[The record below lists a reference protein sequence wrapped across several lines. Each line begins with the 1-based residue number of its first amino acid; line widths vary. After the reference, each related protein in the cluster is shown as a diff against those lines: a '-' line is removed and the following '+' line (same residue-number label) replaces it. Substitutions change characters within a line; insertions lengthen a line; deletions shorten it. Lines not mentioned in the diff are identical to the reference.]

1 MKEKL
6 KKKLKE
12 RRKTIVA
19 AITISL
25 FFTIV
30 IVFLMGMVLSAI
42 KFVAEFLFSE
52 YTLGDTML
60 IIIALVVFTFISWV
74 IYYFITNSDDEN

>member
-52 YTLGDTML
+52 YPLGDTML

>member
-12 RRKTIVA
+12 RGKTIVA

-30 IVFLMGMVLSAI
+30 VVFLMGMILSAI

-52 YTLGDTML
+52 YPLGDTML
-60 IIIALVVFTFISWV
+60 MMIALVIFIFISWV
-74 IYYFITNSDDEN
+74 IYFFITNSDDEN

>member
-52 YTLGDTML
+52 YPLGDTML

-74 IYYFITNSDDEN
+74 IYYFITNSDNKN